1 MQNQYSDLFRMNKL
15 IGIFTGAAFLISLLG
30 LTAMSIYFIAQRKRD
45 MAIRKVFGSSSLEE
59 QKRLMKFSLHS
70 IAISLA
76 IAVPLM
82 IVGIRSINGIIE
94 YESSFPWWVP
104 IVAVLIVSLISLASV
119 YLISRKATRENPV
132 ENLKTE

>member
-1 MQNQYSDLFRMNKL
+1 MNKL

-59 QKRLMKFSLHS
+59 QKRLMKYSLHS

-76 IAVPLM
+76 IAVR
-82 IVGIRSINGIIE
+82 I
-94 YESSFPWWVP
+94 PW
-104 IVAVLIVSLISLASV
+104 
-119 YLISRKATRENPV
+119 
-132 ENLKTE
+132 KT

>member
-1 MQNQYSDLFRMNKL
+1 MRDQYKHLFRMNKL

-70 IAISLA
+70 IAISLVIA
-76 IAVPLM
+76 IPLM

-104 IVAVLIVSLISLASV
+104 IVSVLIVSLISLASV